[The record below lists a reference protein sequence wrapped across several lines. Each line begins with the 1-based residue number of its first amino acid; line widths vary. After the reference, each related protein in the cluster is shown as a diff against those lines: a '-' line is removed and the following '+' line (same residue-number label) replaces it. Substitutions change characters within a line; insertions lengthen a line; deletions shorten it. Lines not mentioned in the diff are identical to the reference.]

1 MVMAIVMTVTT
12 TMAAAASI
20 HPFLSDV
27 SMPIVLLALLLGSLA
42 ALIPGGRRQRAAGIF
57 STALLAV
64 LFAATIPMLLQTGVG
79 RIFPLFAAQFLG
91 SASLFADGMS
101 AIFVPT
107 TLLLAAAVSLY
118 ATRGTCGAECGGSQ
132 GGDPRRGFFTLLL
145 LYVAGMVGLFES
157 SNLIL
162 FFVFFE
168 LMLVS
173 SWLLIGFW
181 GSGRNLASGM
191 KYFIYTE
198 FGALLLLLGILAYG
212 GATGSMDLLAMQ
224 QAPELTSAVA
234 VAVGLMATGI
244 LVKSAAFPLHSW
256 LPDTYCSAP
265 TAASALLSYSTVAV
279 GGYALLRVFQSF
291 APAILEDG
299 NLMLALSLV
308 GLVNIVYGGIIAMR
322 QSDMKRLLAYSS
334 ISQVG
339 YMLIGVASS
348 AYLGFLGVVIWAVA
362 HGLGKSALF
371 MIAGIF
377 RRYAGSDDLSRLS
390 GLAGRMPITSSMLLA
405 SFLSLAGI
413 PPLLGFWGEFFIFL
427 GCAYSAVGGAPDYA
441 RLAVVAA
448 GVVATVISAG
458 YALLAVRR
466 ALYGAPNDLAQ
477 NSKDPPASL
486 WVPVVL
492 SVLVLCILGIFP
504 SIVTGAFWIYVP

>member
-1 MVMAIVMTVTT
+1 MVITMAMTVTT

-20 HPFLSDV
+20 PPLLSDV
-27 SMPIVLLALLLGSLA
+27 SMPTVLLALLLGSLA

-64 LFAATIPMLLQTGVG
+64 LFAATTPMLLQTGVG

-101 AIFVPT
+101 SILVPV
-107 TLLLAAAVSLY
+107 TLLLAAVVSLY
-118 ATRGTCGAECGGSQ
+118 ATRDRCGADCGGGQ

-145 LYVAGMVGLFES
+145 LYIAGMVGLFES

-181 GSGRNLASGM
+181 GGRSLASGM
-191 KYFIYTE
+191 KYFMYTE

-234 VAVGLMATGI
+234 VAVALMTTGI

-413 PPLLGFWGEFFIFL
+413 PPLLGFWGEIFIFL
-427 GCAYSAVGGAPDYA
+427 GYAYSAVGGAPDYA

-492 SVLVLCILGIFP
+492 SVLALCVLGIFP

>member
-1 MVMAIVMTVTT
+1 MVMAMTITVTT
-12 TMAAAASI
+12 TMAMAAASI
-20 HPFLSDV
+20 HTFLSDV

-42 ALIPGGRRQRAAGIF
+42 ALVLGGRRQKGAGIF
-57 STALLAV
+57 STVLFAV

-79 RIFPLFAAQFLG
+79 RIFPLFTAQFLG

-101 AIFVPT
+101 SVLVPV

-118 ATRGTCGAECGGSQ
+118 ATRDTCGGDQ
-132 GGDPRRGFFTLLL
+132 GGAPRRGFFTLLL

-181 GSGRNLASGM
+181 GSGRSLASGM
-191 KYFIYTE
+191 KYFMYTE

-234 VAVGLMATGI
+234 VAVALMTTGI

-348 AYLGFLGVVIWAVA
+348 AYLGFLGVLIWAIA
-362 HGLGKSALF
+362 HGFGKSALF

-377 RRYAGSDDLSRLS
+377 RRCAGSDDLSRLS

-413 PPLLGFWGEFFIFL
+413 PPLLGFWGEAFIFL
-427 GCAYSAVGGAPDYA
+427 GYAYSAVGGAPDYA
-441 RLAVVAA
+441 RLAVVAT

-458 YALLAVRR
+458 YALLAVKR

-477 NSKDPPASL
+477 NAKDPPASL
-486 WVPVVL
+486 WVPVML
-492 SVLVLCILGIFP
+492 SVLALCVLGIFP
-504 SIVTGAFWIYVP
+504 SIMTCAFWIYVP